1 MLPRG
6 IANTKF
12 DTAICA
18 PNCLVTPSSRTAES
32 DPVGWLGK
40 EWLNDSSD
48 PSVTALDASEDRTA
62 MDHCKPLQP

>member
-6 IANTKF
+6 IANTRS
-12 DTAICA
+12 DTATCA
-18 PNCLVTPSSRTAES
+18 PNCLVTPSSRTADS

-48 PSVTALDASEDRTA
+48 PSAMALRA
-62 MDHCKPLQP
+62 L